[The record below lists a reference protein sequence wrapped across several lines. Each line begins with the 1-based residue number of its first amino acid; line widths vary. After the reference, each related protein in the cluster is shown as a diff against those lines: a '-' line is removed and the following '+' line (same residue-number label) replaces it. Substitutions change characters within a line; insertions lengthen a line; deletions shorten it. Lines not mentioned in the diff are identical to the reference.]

1 MGITILIL
9 ALCILASGF
18 AGNIYKKLA
27 VHSEGV
33 AASLTM
39 PSLWFLM
46 LAIFFGILSAA
57 TGEHADLA
65 ALPVALLGGAGI
77 ATASSILI
85 ESMKKVSLSI
95 SLIIMNLN
103 FIIPVVL
110 SALFLHIPAKPL
122 QLAGMLLSITVI
134 VLLNVTPGGTAAG
147 EKPKKT
153 AILLPL
159 LACIANG
166 LVNFCITVNGNN
178 GSPAM
183 FFFAVMYGSGAL
195 GCLAVGC
202 IVHKARGG
210 RGFPLA
216 KPAFRAAALPMVLLG
231 VCNGVCFYTER
242 LLAEGR
248 MNPAALFT
256 TVTCAS
262 IALSLIVGFTFQGD
276 KLTRKSVISMIFCVI
291 AILCQHSGIS

>member
-1 MGITILIL
+1 MTVLIL
-9 ALCILASGF
+9 SLCILSSGF
-18 AGNIYKKLA
+18 AGNLYKKLSA
-27 VHSEGV
+27 ASEHV

-46 LAIFFGILSAA
+46 LAVFFGVFSAA
-57 TGEHADLA
+57 SGETPDTAAIPVGILA
-65 ALPVALLGGAGI
+65 GAGI

-85 ESMKKVSLSI
+85 ESMKKVSVSI

-103 FIIPVVL
+103 FIIPVIL
-110 SALFLHIPAKPL
+110 SAIFLHIPAAPL

-134 VLLNVTPGGTAAG
+134 VLLNMTPGASAGG
-147 EKPKKT
+147 EKPSKA

-166 LVNFCITVNGNN
+166 LVNFCITINGNN
-178 GSPAM
+178 GSPPM
-183 FFFAVMYGSGAL
+183 FFFALTYGSGAL
-195 GCLAVGC
+195 FCLIIGLVT
-202 IVHKARGG
+202 HKVRGG
-210 RGFPLA
+210 KGFPIGKLS
-216 KPAFRAAALPMVLLG
+216 FRAALPSVALLG
-231 VCNGVCFYTER
+231 ICNGVCFYTER

-262 IALSLIVGFTFQGD
+262 IALSLAVGFTFQGD
-276 KLTRKSVISMIFCVI
+276 KLTKKSVISIIFCI
-291 AILCQHSGIS
+291 LAILCQQSGIS

>member
-1 MGITILIL
+1 MPLTILIL
-9 ALCILASGF
+9 SLCILSSGF
-18 AGNIYKKLA
+18 AGNLYKKLSA
-27 VHSEGV
+27 SSEHL

-46 LAIFFGILSAA
+46 LAVFFGIFSAS
-57 TGEHADLA
+57 TKEVPDLA
-65 ALPVALLGGAGI
+65 AVPIGILGGAGI

-103 FIIPVVL
+103 FIIPVIL
-110 SALFLHIPAKPL
+110 SAIFLSIPAAPL

-134 VLLNVTPGGTAAG
+134 VLLNITPGAAPTD

-159 LACIANG
+159 IACIANG
-166 LVNFCITVNGNN
+166 LVNFCITINGNN
-178 GSPAM
+178 GSPPM
-183 FFFAVMYGSGAL
+183 FFFAVMYGSGAV
-195 GCLAVGC
+195 GCLLVGT
-202 IVHKARGG
+202 ILHKSKGG
-210 RGFPLA
+210 KGFPIA
-216 KPAFRAAALPMVLLG
+216 PPAFKAALPSVALLG
-231 VCNGVCFYTER
+231 LCNGVCFYTER

-256 TVTCAS
+256 VVTCAS
-262 IALSLIVGFTFQGD
+262 IALSLVVGFLFQGD
-276 KLTRKSVISMIFCVI
+276 KLTKKSVISMVFCVI
-291 AILCQHSGIS
+291 AILCQYSGIS